1 MHRQLA
7 LLQEPG
13 APQVCSSS
21 YTRGGESAAG
31 EAPVQFLPQYFKFL
45 AHNPLSVRT
54 KARRCPACGRGTH
67 VRCMGAGG

>member
-1 MHRQLA
+1 M
-7 LLQEPG
+7 
-13 APQVCSSS
+13 CSST

-54 KARRCPACGRGTH
+54 KARRCPA
-67 VRCMGAGG
+67 